1 MTYGVIV
8 RVPAPIEAYD
18 ASHAAIVEA
27 VGDRE
32 IPGFILHT
40 ARAADD
46 GFEVIEVW
54 ESKDHYDAF
63 TRDVVGPAMAAAGL
77 GDVGPPPAPTE
88 FEPRAVMAVS
98 YAS

>member
-18 ASHAAIVEA
+18 ASHEAIVKA

-40 ARAADD
+40 ARAVDD

-54 ESKDHYDAF
+54 ESKDRYDAF
-63 TRDVVGPAMAAAGL
+63 NRDVVGPALAEAGMADL
-77 GDVGPPPAPTE
+77 GIPPTPTE